1 MGRGFGAGDGL
12 VAIATLLWSV
22 NIVVVKVG
30 LANAGPL
37 TYACLR
43 FLIGGVA
50 LWLLARQLEGPHGAP
65 VTSDTKAP
73 WLLAAAAATGVAIS
87 QATFTGA
94 LALTNVDFVAM
105 VFGATPLL
113 VSGWLA
119 WHGQVQFGVRVWF
132 GLLTGFLG
140 VAIVVA
146 TPGGGQTSWLGI
158 AAALGSTVSSAIYV
172 LLLPGL
178 LRRYRPLTLAARIS
192 LLGGCMLAPF
202 CAIEA
207 IAHHPYI
214 TWAWVGLFAFSA
226 LVAVAVTNWLYL
238 AAVRRLGPARAA
250 SYNYLEPFLGV
261 LAASLLIREPVIP
274 LQLLGGIII
283 VLSIVFGW
291 PRALSVAGPVGVGGA
306 VAEITETELV
316 RAAVPSR
323 QPPSG

>member
-37 TYACLR
+37 TYASLR
-43 FLIGGVA
+43 FLVGGLV
-50 LWLLARQLEGPHGAP
+50 LSLLARRLEGPSRAP
-65 VTSDTKAP
+65 VTSATKRP
-73 WLLAAAAATGVAIS
+73 WLLAAAAASGVAVS
-87 QATFTGA
+87 QAAFTGA

-119 WHGQVQFGVRVWF
+119 WHGKVHFGVRVWA
-132 GLLTGFLG
+132 GLLMGFIG

-146 TPGGGQTSWLGI
+146 TPGGGHTSWLGI

-172 LLLPGL
+172 LLLPRL
-178 LRRYRPLTLAARIS
+178 LGRYRPLTLAARIS
-192 LLGGCMLAPF
+192 LLGGCMLVPF
-202 CAIEA
+202 GAIEA
-207 IAHHPYI
+207 IAHHPHI
-214 TWAWVGLFAFSA
+214 TWAWVGLLAFSA
-226 LVAVAVTNWLYL
+226 LGAVAVTNWLYL
-238 AAVRRLGPARAA
+238 ASVRRLGPARAA
-250 SYNYLEPFLGV
+250 SYSYLEPFLGV

-283 VLSIVFGW
+283 VFSIAFGW
-291 PRALSVAGPVGVGGA
+291 PRAVSVAGPVGVGGA
-306 VAEITETELV
+306 VAEVTEADFDQ
-316 RAAVPSR
+316 AAINPG
-323 QPPSG
+323 PPSG